1 MTRVWLA
8 CAAAVLAA
16 GGLAACGDEGSKGD
30 GGTFGSGGN
39 GRVDGG
45 AGGSAPTSRF
55 VEEEITG
62 CDQGGTQAV
71 IATSGN
77 TVALASLAVRSTT
90 QTCMTMNGPG
100 QVSVYGVCYA
110 ESTGGPFT
118 AKTVTEQQYLAVT
131 GVGLGLSPAGQATLA
146 YTGGP
151 PAALRCG
158 ASDLVIVQGNGGN
171 FGAEQTIAAGS
182 MSGGLVPSM
191 APQCL
196 QNVCNSGD
204 ATGFW
209 PAVAHDA
216 SGGLL
221 LAFRDL
227 HFGFAADDFQSSDV
241 EFARGS
247 NVLTIDVA
255 RGGGAFMHVA
265 SSPTGAVVAHYN
277 GERDSSING
286 IYVHRETAPGTWE
299 VQRAADA
306 KIGEMFGFAVSP
318 AGKMAIAYYDQATV
332 RLRYVESGDGSSWS
346 APADIDTDG
355 RIGQY
360 PSLAY
365 GPDGEPVVA
374 YYRCGDYDPRSTS
387 CDNNKDGLYLLR
399 RRGAQWQRQKLRD
412 EPGVFDGLYPA
423 LAFSNGK
430 AVIGFQ
436 VRSYDASTM
445 QNAVTWHAM
454 REQ

>member
-1 MTRVWLA
+1 MMTRVWLM

-16 GGLAACGDEGSKGD
+16 SGLSACGDEGKGD
-30 GGTFGSGGN
+30 GGTFGAGGN

-45 AGGSAPTSRF
+45 AGGSAPQSRF

-62 CDQGGTQAV
+62 CPQGGTQAV
-71 IATSGN
+71 MATSGT
-77 TVALASLAVRSTT
+77 TVAVASLAPREMT

-100 QVSVYGVCYA
+100 QVSVYDVCYA
-110 ESTGGPFT
+110 ESTGGPFS
-118 AKTVTEQQYLAVT
+118 AKVATTQPYLAVT
-131 GVGLGLSPAGQATLA
+131 GVGLALSPSGQATLA

-158 ASDLVIVQGNGGN
+158 ASDLVIVQGSGGN
-171 FGAEQTIAAGS
+171 FGAERTIATGS
-182 MSGGLVPSM
+182 MSGGLVAGM
-191 APQCL
+191 DAQCV

-209 PAVAHDA
+209 PAAAYDA

-227 HFGFAADDFQSSDV
+227 HFGFANDDFASSDV
-241 EFARGS
+241 ELARGNS
-247 NVLTIDVA
+247 ILTVDVA
-255 RGGGAFMHVA
+255 RGGGTYLHVA
-265 SSPTGAVVAHYN
+265 SSPMGAVVAHYN
-277 GERDSSING
+277 GERDSSVNG
-286 IYVHRETAPGTWE
+286 IWVHRETGAGAWE
-299 VQRAADA
+299 AQRATPA
-306 KIGEMFGFAVSP
+306 KIGEMFGFSVSP
-318 AGKMAIAYYDQATV
+318 AGKMAIAYYDAAMV
-332 RLRYVESGDGSSWS
+332 RLRYVESGDGAAWT

-355 RIGQY
+355 RIGQF

-365 GPDGEPVVA
+365 GPDGEPAIA

-399 RRGAQWQRQKLRD
+399 RRGGQWQRQKLRD

-423 LAFSNGK
+423 IGFAGGK
-430 AVIGFQ
+430 AVVAFQ
-436 VRSYDASTM
+436 VRSFDGSTM
-445 QNAVTWHAM
+445 KSSVTWHAL